1 MKITDYSVSQ
11 QSFTL
16 VYNEAFDLYE
26 TTPLPH
32 NLAAYYESED
42 YISHTDAKHTLFERI
57 YQLVKNYQLR
67 QKRRLVTAT
76 AQGNI
81 HLLDIGAGTGDF
93 VRICNA
99 HPRITAEGVE
109 PNTKA
114 RARAAEKGITLIDSY
129 EQLLPH
135 SYDVITLWHVLEH
148 IPNLQTELDKI
159 TALLK
164 DGGTLIIAV
173 PNYRSW
179 DAQHYGAYW
188 AAYDVP
194 RHLHHFSKTSIERI
208 FTPRGFTLIAT
219 KPMLFDAFYVSMLSE
234 QYRTGKKSF
243 LKGIIN
249 GLRSNAYGIR
259 KKEYSSHIYVLKKD
273 KNLK

>member
-1 MKITDYSVSQ
+1 MQVIDHSVSHE
-11 QSFTL
+11 SFTL
-16 VYNEAFDLYE
+16 VYNEALDLYE

-42 YISHTDAKHTLFERI
+42 YISHTDAKHTLFERV
-57 YQLVKNYQLR
+57 YQVVKNFQLR
-67 QKRRLVTAT
+67 HKRRLITSLS
-76 AQGNI
+76 QGTI

-93 VRICNA
+93 VRVCNA
-99 HPRITAEGVE
+99 YPRITAEGVE

-164 DGGTLIIAV
+164 DDGTLIIAV

-179 DAQHYGAYW
+179 DAQHYGTYW
-188 AAYDVP
+188 SAYDVP
-194 RHLHHFSKTSIERI
+194 RHLYHFSKTSIERI
-208 FTPRGFTLIAT
+208 FAPRRFTLTAT

-249 GLRSNAYGIR
+249 GLHSNAYGIR

-273 KNLK
+273 KNSK

>member
-1 MKITDYSVSQ
+1 MKITDYSVSH

-16 VYNEAFDLYE
+16 VYNEALDLYE
-26 TTPLPH
+26 TTPPPH
-32 NLAAYYESED
+32 NLAAYYESPD
-42 YISHTDAKHTLFERI
+42 YISHTDGKRTLFERI

-67 QKRRLVTAT
+67 QKRRLVTT
-76 AQGNI
+76 TVQGNI
-81 HLLDIGAGTGDF
+81 RLLDIGEGTGDF

-109 PNTKA
+109 PNAKA
-114 RARAAEKGITLIDSY
+114 RARAAEKGIALTESY

-179 DAQHYGAYW
+179 DAQHYGTYW

-194 RHLHHFSKTSIERI
+194 RHLYHFSKTSIERI
-208 FTPRGFTLIAT
+208 FAPRRFTLTAT
-219 KPMLFDAFYVSMLSE
+219 RPMLFDAFYVSMLSE
-234 QYRTGKKSF
+234 QYRIGKKSF
-243 LKGIIN
+243 LKGILN
-249 GLRSNAYGIR
+249 GLRSNAYGRR

-273 KNLK
+273 KNSK